1 MIYLLVKGWPTVAL
15 GCTKME
21 ILKTEKRDIIVIEA
35 YVCNSCKK
43 RIDDLME
50 MQEMMRWRTVCGY
63 GSIFGDGVKLSM
75 DLCQDCIKKHLGDFI
90 TIEEETTLYTL

>member
-1 MIYLLVKGWPTVAL
+1 VDG
-15 GCTKME
+15 KME

-43 RIDDLME
+43 RIDDLIE

-75 DLCQDCIKKHLGDFI
+75 DLCQNCINKHLGDFI